1 MQRPHISRNLA
12 TRIKTDESMITN
24 LLQHG
29 VILHVCSLYSNSIVT
44 VCHLMRK
51 FDEKRNWRP
60 YEFLK
65 YYYFL
70 QTEKFIF
77 ILPAK
82 PKIEGKRAYLKRHMK
97 LLLNS
102 LSKSLTN
109 LLMVNMTSE

>member
-1 MQRPHISRNLA
+1 MFVAFIA
-12 TRIKTDESMITN
+12 I
-24 LLQHG
+24 LL
-29 VILHVCSLYSNSIVT
+29 LLYVNW
-44 VCHLMRK
+44 

>member
-12 TRIKTDESMITN
+12 WDYTPCFVTFIAI
-24 LLQHG
+24 LL
-29 VILHVCSLYSNSIVT
+29 LLYVT
-44 VCHLMRK
+44 W

-60 YEFLK
+60 CKFLK

-70 QTEKFIF
+70 QTGKFIF

-82 PKIEGKRAYLKRHMK
+82 PKIEGKRAYLKRHMQ

-109 LLMVNMTSE
+109 LLMII